1 MIRHDPAR
9 ARTVL
14 SQARDICREDGISAM
29 EAEALLG
36 LGIAAR
42 MDGDFGT
49 ALDAFAEASS
59 LTEGHPVLAAM
70 VNAHRGATEAA
81 CDAIEN
87 AVDALATA
95 ESQLQSGWDAVADTI
110 HDALLGFIDLARAR
124 EAKLEDRH
132 DDVDVHVDLALNRL
146 ARASSFETRSTPPR
160 GRETPSRLNA
170 LRLTR
175 LLLDNALGAIES
187 GT

>member
-124 EAKLEDRH
+124 RQSLRTGMTT
-132 DDVDVHVDLALNRL
+132 
-146 ARASSFETRSTPPR
+146 STFTWTSRSTVSLGPA
-160 GRETPSRLNA
+160 PSRRA
-170 LRLTR
+170 PHRPAVAR
-175 LLLDNALGAIES
+175 HRAD
-187 GT
+187 